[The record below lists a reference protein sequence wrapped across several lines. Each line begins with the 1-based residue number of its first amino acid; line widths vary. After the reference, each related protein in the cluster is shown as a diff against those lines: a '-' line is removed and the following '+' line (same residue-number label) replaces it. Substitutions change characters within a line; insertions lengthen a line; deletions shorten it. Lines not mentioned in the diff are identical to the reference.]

1 MSIVGTPRIL
11 ISRLSA
17 LGDCLL
23 TMPLLCALRDH
34 FPRASLTWVV
44 EQGAAPLVRGHRCL
58 DHLIVLRKGWLKS
71 PRQIWR
77 LRQQLRE
84 LRIDIALDP
93 QSLFRSGLVARLSRA
108 PRRIGFAPPLGRE
121 LTPWMNTE
129 LVEPRAEH
137 VVDRQLELLVPLG
150 IKWPNVRFEVPEDDG
165 AAARMDDYLRT
176 QRVDPFVVVNPG
188 ATWDSRLWE
197 MDRYGQVARHLAN
210 RGLTPIVTWSG
221 DRELGWAEQIVR
233 SSQGTAKLAP
243 KTRLPELAS
252 LLRRSRL
259 YVGSDTGPMHLAAAV
274 GTPCVSLHGT
284 TRWEQSGPYGQR
296 HQPVQEYYQA
306 GTSRERRRAAND
318 AMRAIQ
324 VDQVCQACE
333 VAVTR
338 PAMARAA

>member
-17 LGDCLL
+17 LGDCIL

-34 FPRASLTWVV
+34 YPRASLTWVV

-77 LRQQLRE
+77 LRQQLQE
-84 LRIDIALDP
+84 LRIDVALDP
-93 QSLFRSGLVARLSRA
+93 QGLFRSGIVARLSRA

-121 LTPWMNTE
+121 LTHWMNTE
-129 LVEPRAEH
+129 LVEPQADH

-150 IKWPNVRFEVPEDDG
+150 IKWPKVRFEMPEDDG
-165 AAARMDDYLRT
+165 AAARMDDYLRG
-176 QRVDPFVVVNPG
+176 QRLERFAVINPG

-197 MDRYGQVARHLAN
+197 MDRFGQVAGHLAS
-210 RGLTPIVTWSG
+210 RGLTSIVTWAG
-221 DRELGWAEQIVR
+221 ERELGWAETIVR
-233 SSQGTAKLAP
+233 ASQGAAQLAP

-274 GTPCVSLHGT
+274 GTPCVSLHGP
-284 TRWEQSGPYGQR
+284 TRWEQSGPYGKQ

-306 GTSRERRRAAND
+306 GTCRERRSAAND
-318 AMRAIQ
+318 ALRAIR
-324 VDQVCQACE
+324 VDTVCRACD
-333 VAVTR
+333 AAIGQ